1 MVCGC
6 TYIVYSLCES
16 CRLFSHRRL
25 VARISGR
32 CTPAMPS
39 DLAIFP
45 TGGFGQPVGSPTPR
59 PASRN
64 FRNAIGLCHF
74 SDWRFR
80 PVGSPT
86 PQTRPTKLPQCHP
99 TLPFFQ
105 QAVSAGR
112 LHDPPRPAPPN
123 FRNAIGL
130 CHFSDWRFRPVGSTT
145 PPDPPHQTSAMPS
158 DFAIFPTAAFDRSP
172 QTPPPPSPNF
182 CNAIR
187 LPTGHLSLS
196 QCHYFRRRP
205 YLGNGSSERPAM

>member
-16 CRLFSHRRL
+16 CRLFFHRRL

-45 TGGFGQPVGSPTPR
+45 TGGFGP
-59 PASRN
+59 
-64 FRNAIGLCHF
+64 
-74 SDWRFR
+74 
-80 PVGSPT
+80 
-86 PQTRPTKLPQCHP
+86 
-99 TLPFFQ
+99 
-105 QAVSAGR
+105 
-112 LHDPPRPAPPN
+112 DPPRPAPPN

-130 CHFSDWRFRPVGSTT
+130 CHFSAWQFRPVGSPT

-158 DFAIFPTAAFDRSP
+158 DFAIFPTGGFGRSAPRPP
-172 QTPPPPSPNF
+172 QTRPTKLPQCHRTLPFFRQPLLTGPPRPPPSPNF